1 MNILRLIVAEF
12 IGMFID
18 DEFLAIAVL
27 VVVGIA
33 AALTY
38 AFHATAFIV
47 GTVLLLGCIAVLVA
61 SAVRGIRRG

>member
-33 AALTY
+33 AALAY
-38 AFHATAFIV
+38 VLHATALIV

>member
-1 MNILRLIVAEF
+1 MNIVKLMVAEL

-33 AALTY
+33 AALAY
-38 AFHATAFIV
+38 AFHTATLVV
-47 GTVLLLGCIAVLVA
+47 GAVLLLGCVGTLVA

>member
-1 MNILRLIVAEF
+1 MNIFKLIVAEF

-18 DEFLAIAVL
+18 DEFLAMAVL

-33 AALTY
+33 AALAY

-61 SAVRGIRRG
+61 STVRGIRRG

>member
-1 MNILRLIVAEF
+1 MNIVKLIVAEL

-18 DEFLAIAVL
+18 DELLAIAVL

-33 AALTY
+33 AALAY
-38 AFHATAFIV
+38 AFHTAAFVV
-47 GTVLLLGCIAVLVA
+47 GAVLLLGCVAVLVA

>member
-1 MNILRLIVAEF
+1 MNIAKLMAAEL

-33 AALTY
+33 AALAY
-38 AFHATAFIV
+38 ASHTATLAV
-47 GTVLLLGCIAVLVA
+47 GAVLLLGCVAVLVA